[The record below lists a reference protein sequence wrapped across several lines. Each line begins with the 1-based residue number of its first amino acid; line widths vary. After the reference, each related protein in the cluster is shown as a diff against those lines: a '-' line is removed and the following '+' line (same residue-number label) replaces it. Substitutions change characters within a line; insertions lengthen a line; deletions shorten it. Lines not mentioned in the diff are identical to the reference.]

1 MHPITMQ
8 ESSKI
13 IVSDGIIQEMQ
24 NLQTGIQE
32 AYDEMINYK
41 EYSKRF
47 PDDQNLHSMKQK
59 MYTNFSIIFLTLSVK

>member
-13 IVSDGIIQEMQ
+13 AVTDGLQEIQNIQ
-24 NLQTGIQE
+24 IGIQE

-41 EYSKRF
+41 EHSKRF
-47 PDDQNLHSMKQK
+47 PSNQSLHSLKQK
-59 MYTNFSIIFLTLSVK
+59 MYSNFRICLEF